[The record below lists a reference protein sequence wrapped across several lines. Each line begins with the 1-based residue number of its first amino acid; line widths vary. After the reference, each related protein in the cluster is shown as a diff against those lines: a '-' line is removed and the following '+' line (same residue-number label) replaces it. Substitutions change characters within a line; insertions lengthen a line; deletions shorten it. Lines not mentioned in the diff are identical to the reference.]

1 MSKKIA
7 VLFSAFILLLT
18 LAACNRSGDVDD
30 EVNLD
35 ELISLVDIGYSEGD
49 NEQHVTN
56 NLRLVSKDLGDVSIS
71 WSSSNETSIK
81 IEGTTGIVTR
91 SDNDETVTLTATL
104 KYQDLRKSKTFSV
117 VVIGLE
123 EETVNLDDLISEVD
137 LEFSGSDDIDHVTAD
152 VTLIS
157 PDLGDVTLQ
166 WSSNVESSIMIEGE
180 TAVVN
185 QIESDVTVIL
195 TATLTYEEEVR
206 TKTFELTVLAAGED
220 NEVPLI
226 LGLSNYV
233 FYVDDETPNWL
244 ENVSAI
250 DNVDSDVSVTYDA
263 SNVDLSTAG
272 TYQLRYSATDSFNNK
287 TEIEVTVV
295 VIERGQGETYVET
308 FDNLGLSGSSYTSG
322 EFTGVNGV
330 KWSFNGARGDLDLDG
345 QAIGFGGSSSDDSY
359 LEATIDGGITS
370 LSFDFDK
377 PFSNGQQYNVYI
389 NDELIG
395 SFNNSNGSGTF
406 EASDLSVSSAFTLLI
421 KPDAPDNRKQA
432 TIDNLTWSS
441 YGGGSISED
450 LQSLINDFNDLD
462 LPHVL
467 YTDTTLD
474 LASSGSEGSSISW
487 SLVNN
492 NNHIDMDSH
501 IVTIPEN
508 GQSQIVL
515 KATLSLNSE
524 TITKT
529 FVITIGKGDLL
540 TLNQSVSLPNDSFI
554 YTKGTVVAKYPYS
567 LGTVIYLSDSTTTFK
582 LYVDG
587 NAEDISL
594 YDVIEIEGY
603 KNSQRSANV
612 ESIEILSTATPT
624 FDEVSYDDLLDYEN
638 EFVSVSGYLAEDYS
652 SSASSYML
660 KTLEGD
666 ITVDIYSDLYDQSAI
681 KDLFAS
687 FNSGT
692 KLDVFGLV
700 KIENGSFV
708 IYLSDVSD
716 IEVSNDSDTSDLNQ
730 IILNELETF
739 EIPSSTSSDINLPS
753 SSDLIFNATITWSSN
768 QPQVLS
774 NSGVVG
780 SIDEDAQVVL
790 SYQIYN
796 SDQALIDSGSY
807 EITVLASTSNYQGT
821 YYDGINLSL
830 SGSSFRY
837 ELQDLISDMN
847 DRGYDYAKT
856 VLQVSDEDPNNPNNI
871 ILVYDRSSIISTW
884 NGTDWNREH
893 VWPQSKLG
901 TASKSDLFN
910 LRPSDNSINSRRSNY
925 PFGDNRTNSSQGYGL
940 YSGYWYPGDD
950 DRGDIARAI
959 LYMNT
964 RWGLSIGSSVIG
976 SLDTFLAWHEADP
989 VDEFE
994 MHRNDVI
1001 YSYQN
1006 NRNPYV
1012 DHPEWVS
1019 KVYGNTSS
1027 NKADTSNIFNTST
1040 LSDMYLEEKYI

>member
-7 VLFSAFILLLT
+7 VIFSTFILLLT
-18 LAACNRSGDVDD
+18 LASCNRGGDDN
-30 EVNLD
+30 VNLD
-35 ELISLVDIGYSEGD
+35 ELISLVGIDYSDGD
-49 NEQHVTN
+49 NAQHVTN
-56 NLRLVSKDLGDVSIS
+56 NLTLVSRDLGDVSIS

-91 SDNDETVTLTATL
+91 LDSDQNVTLTATL
-104 KYQDLRKSKTFSV
+104 KYQDLLKSKTFRV
-117 VVIGLE
+117 VVIGLD
-123 EETVNLDDLISEVD
+123 EETVNLDDLISEID
-137 LEFSGSDDIDHVTAD
+137 IEFSNLDDKDHVTDD

-157 PDLGDVTLQ
+157 PNLGDVSLQ
-166 WSSNVESSIMIEGE
+166 WSSNVESSIMIEGQ
-180 TAVVN
+180 TGVVT
-185 QIESDVTVIL
+185 QVESDVTVIL
-195 TATLTYEEEVR
+195 TATLTYEEQVK
-206 TKTFELTVLAAGED
+206 TKTFEITVLAAGQD
-220 NEVPLI
+220 NEAPLI
-226 LGLSNYV
+226 FGLSNYV

-250 DNVDSDVSVTYDA
+250 DNVDRDVTVTYDA

-272 TYQLRYSATDSFNNK
+272 TYNLRYRATDTFNNE
-287 TEIEVTVV
+287 TEIDVTVV
-295 VIERGQGETYVET
+295 VIERGQGETFVET

-345 QAIGFGGSSSDDSY
+345 QAIGFGGSSSDNSY
-359 LEATIDGGITS
+359 IEATIDGGITS
-370 LSFDFDK
+370 LSFEYDK

-389 NDELIG
+389 DNELVG
-395 SFNNSNGSGTF
+395 SFDNSNGSGTF
-406 EASDLSVSSAFTLLI
+406 EVSNLSIANTFTLLI

-450 LQSLINDFNDLD
+450 LQSLINDFNELE
-462 LPHVL
+462 LPSVL

-474 LASSGSEGSSISW
+474 LVSSGSEGSSISW
-487 SLVNN
+487 SLVNH

-501 IVTIPEN
+501 IVTIPDSA
-508 GQSQIVL
+508 QSQIVL
-515 KATLSLNSE
+515 KATLSLNDE
-524 TITKT
+524 TLTKT

-540 TLNQSVSLPNDSFI
+540 TLNQSISLPTDSFI
-554 YTKGTVVAKYPYS
+554 YTKGTVVAKYLYS
-567 LGTVIYLSDSTTTFK
+567 LGTVIYLSDNSTTLK

-594 YDVIEIEGY
+594 YNVVEIEGY
-603 KNSQRSANV
+603 KNSQRSVNV
-612 ESIEILSTATPT
+612 ESIEVVSNDTPT
-624 FDEVSYDDLLDYEN
+624 FDEVSFNDLLDYEN
-638 EFVSVSGYLAEDYS
+638 KFISVSGYLAQDYT
-652 SSASSYML
+652 SSASSYIL
-660 KTLEGD
+660 KTIDGD
-666 ITVDIYSDLYDQSAI
+666 ITVDIYSDLYDQSNI
-681 KDLFAS
+681 KDLFS
-687 FNSGT
+687 TFDSGT
-692 KLDVFGLV
+692 KLDVFGLI

-708 IYLSDVSD
+708 IYISNISD
-716 IEVSNDSDTSDLNQ
+716 IEVSSDSEQSDLNQ
-730 IILNELETF
+730 IILNEIKTF
-739 EIPSSTSSDINLPS
+739 NIPSSTSSDINLPS
-753 SSDLIFNATITWSSN
+753 SHDLIFGATIIWTSN
-768 QPQVLS
+768 QPSVLS

-780 SIDEDAQVVL
+780 LVDEDMQVVL

-796 SDQALIDSGSY
+796 SEQALIDSGSY
-807 EITVLASTSNYQGT
+807 EITVLTSNSNYQGT
-821 YYDGINLSL
+821 YYDSINLSL

-837 ELQDLISDMN
+837 ELQDLISNMN

-925 PFGDNRTNSSQGYGL
+925 PFGDNRTSTSQGYGL

-989 VDEFE
+989 VDDFE

-1027 NKADTSNIFNTST
+1027 NKKDTSDLFNTSN
-1040 LSDMYLEEKYI
+1040 LSDMYLEEQYFN